1 MWGMFAGKYV
11 FFLFCFLFFVDEF
24 VFVDEAVD
32 AHGFFSVVALVRSKH
47 VVQKNY
53 KMHLLIRNGHIDQ
66 SWPKRMNYSITL
78 PPSCL
83 TFFLMFSS
91 RMKWDELW
99 STKYFTI

>member
-32 AHGFFSVVALVRSKH
+32 AHGFLSVVALVRSKH

-53 KMHLLIRNGHIDQ
+53 KVI
-66 SWPKRMNYSITL
+66 Y
-78 PPSCL
+78 
-83 TFFLMFSS
+83 
-91 RMKWDELW
+91 
-99 STKYFTI
+99 